1 MRAQR
6 EEVQLLEE
14 GGADSED
21 ITIERCKYQAQLD
34 EYKAFCKTFDL
45 PEQRERIYYD
55 LRGRVAPSQKTYAAY
70 VRERELQA
78 TAVRSA
84 TEMHDKVNLGITAPE
99 GTREYTTSLCTDR
112 RNAARYSG
120 T

>member
-14 GGADSED
+14 GGTDSKD
-21 ITIERCKYQAQLD
+21 ITIERCKYQAQID
-34 EYKAFCKTFDL
+34 EHKAFSKASDF
-45 PEQRERIYYD
+45 PEQRERVYYN

-70 VRERELQA
+70 VSERELQA

-84 TEMHDKVNLGITAPE
+84 TGMHEKADLGITAPE
-99 GTREYTTSLCTDR
+99 GTREYTTSLCTDCQ
-112 RNAARYSG
+112 NAARY
-120 T
+120 

>member
-34 EYKAFCKTFDL
+34 EYKAFFKTFDL

-55 LRGRVAPSQKTYAAY
+55 LRGHVAPSQK
-70 VRERELQA
+70 E
-78 TAVRSA
+78 
-84 TEMHDKVNLGITAPE
+84 
-99 GTREYTTSLCTDR
+99 
-112 RNAARYSG
+112 
-120 T
+120 